1 MDIIEMAY
9 AIECFDKEER
19 MQKRHNFIC
28 DNRGKVFDDPTEFYV
43 LLCQYGLGDAT
54 DEEIS
59 EIKRE
64 INGWGIM

>member
-1 MDIIEMAY
+1 MDIAEMAY
-9 AIECFDKEER
+9 ALECFDREER

-28 DNRGKVFDDPTEFYV
+28 DYRGKVIYDPAEFY
-43 LLCQYGLGDAT
+43 LLLQQYGLGDAT

-64 INGWGIM
+64 INGWDTM